1 MADNLTL
8 GRGELWFAPYLTGT
22 TTPDGERYIGNSPE
36 FSLTIE
42 NENLDHFN
50 SDHGVNEKDDS
61 IVLSTNRTGAFT
73 SDNIGMENLALFFL
87 GEAKTITTAAATGQ
101 TSIFTAA
108 KAGLTYQLGT
118 TDATPSGARKVS
130 NVVITAMGVTTPTA
144 GTDYTV
150 DLDLGRL
157 TILSGGALVG
167 KDVTATFDIAASSHR
182 QVTSGANAI
191 EGSLRFISFNPKGD
205 KIDYFMPKA
214 SITPN
219 GDFALKG
226 DEWQVLPFTIEVK
239 KKGDLAAIYADGRPL
254 ATP

>member
-87 GEAKTITTAAATGQ
+87 GEAKTITTAAATV
-101 TSIFTAA
+101 APA
-108 KAGLTYQLGT
+108 VEK
-118 TDATPSGARKVS
+118 
-130 NVVITAMGVTTPTA
+130 
-144 GTDYTV
+144 
-150 DLDLGRL
+150 
-157 TILSGGALVG
+157 
-167 KDVTATFDIAASSHR
+167 
-182 QVTSGANAI
+182 
-191 EGSLRFISFNPKGD
+191 ISE
-205 KIDYFMPKA
+205 MPNH
-214 SITPN
+214 SWRYWP
-219 GDFALKG
+219 
-226 DEWQVLPFTIEVK
+226 
-239 KKGDLAAIYADGRPL
+239 R
-254 ATP
+254 